1 MYSGGLVGRDRR
13 VDVRNYFSPRAE
25 SREIPRTG
33 FGSFAIAPIG
43 IGTVVATFGGTIMS
57 RSVFRNYPIEQQS
70 RSLQIETD
78 SFALGPELPEPGD
91 LINHSCAPNCGMRN
105 ATQVVAMRPIAIGE
119 EITFD
124 YSMSDA
130 SDYDEFDC
138 ECGTPQCRKRITGN
152 DWKLPELQMRY
163 QGMFSP
169 YIQRLMR
176 ASGAARLLTKREAEM
191 LMNSYDAHPQQALS
205 RALRIAIGMPHAS
218 WQSLIEVIENDDHQR
233 VLLGGLD
240 QTALDQL
247 AQRLN
252 ESRTV

>member
-1 MYSGGLVGRDRR
+1 MCNYLSPLV
-13 VDVRNYFSPRAE
+13 E
-25 SREIPRTG
+25 SREAPRTG
-33 FGSFAIAPIG
+33 FGSFALAPIG
-43 IGTVVATFGGTIMS
+43 TGTVVAAFGGTIMS
-57 RSVFRNYPIEQQS
+57 RSLFSNFPTEQQS

-78 SFALGPELPEPGD
+78 SFALGPVLREPGD

-105 ATQVVAMRPIAIGE
+105 ATQLIAMRPIASGE

-138 ECGTPQCRKRITGN
+138 ACGTSQCRKRITGN
-152 DWKLPELQMRY
+152 DWRLSELQMRY

-169 YIQRLMR
+169 YIQRMMS
-176 ASGAARLLTKREAEM
+176 ASGVARLLTKREAEL
-191 LMNSYDAHPQQALS
+191 LMNNYDAHPQQALS
-205 RALRIAIGMPHAS
+205 RALRIATGMPHAS
-218 WQSLIEVIENDDHQR
+218 WQSLIDAIEIDDHQR
-233 VLLGGLD
+233 ALLGGLD
-240 QTALDQL
+240 QSALDKL